1 MSKFTLPFSKA
12 ANKPGPRVPDVD
24 LSALEAFAPG
34 ARAVETKLAD
44 PDQPAW
50 SSLDKTAPPKNTLSI
65 RVNDYH
71 LAINPATIYSTV
83 RRHRRW
89 ISPENTIAPD
99 GVASELT

>member
-1 MSKFTLPFSKA
+1 MATNLLEMLTETLGSQFAKQASEFLGESESTTK
-12 ANKPGPRVPDVD
+12 
-24 LSALEAFAPG
+24 SALG
-34 ARAVETKLAD
+34 LAL
-44 PDQPAW
+44 PV
-50 SSLDKTAPPKNTLSI
+50 LLGG
-65 RVNDYH
+65 